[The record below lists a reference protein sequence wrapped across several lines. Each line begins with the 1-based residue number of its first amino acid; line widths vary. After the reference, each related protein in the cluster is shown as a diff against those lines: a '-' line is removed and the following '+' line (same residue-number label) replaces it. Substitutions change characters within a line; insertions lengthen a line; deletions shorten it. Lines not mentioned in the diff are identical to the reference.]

1 MDKNE
6 KEKNLF
12 YEWACRYD
20 SDELKKNIFSPSMQ
34 GTDSYFVK
42 REKGDNYLRE
52 YEFQTLPELRAE
64 LEIMWAGESYM
75 DAVLKPVLV
84 GSFKNRIATREENTD
99 GVFDDIQKKE
109 GLSPY
114 IYNF

>member
-6 KEKNLF
+6 KEKRLL

-20 SDELKKNIFSPSMQ
+20 SDEIKKDIFSAFMQ
-34 GTDSYFVK
+34 DVDSYFVK
-42 REKGDNYLRE
+42 RKKEDNYLCE
-52 YEFQTLPELRAE
+52 YEFQTVPKLRAE
-64 LEIMWAGESYM
+64 LEKMWSDELYM
-75 DAVLKPVLV
+75 DVVLKPVLV
-84 GSFKNRIATREENTD
+84 GSFKNRVATREENTNE
-99 GVFDDIQKKE
+99 VFDDIQKKE